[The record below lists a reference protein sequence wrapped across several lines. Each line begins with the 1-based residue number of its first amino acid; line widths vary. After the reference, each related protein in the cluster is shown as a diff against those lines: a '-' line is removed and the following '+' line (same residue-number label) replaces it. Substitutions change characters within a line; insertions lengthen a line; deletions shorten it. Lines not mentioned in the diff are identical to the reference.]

1 MIELDCAKNNFL
13 FLNSFSFQ
21 IILRKTVGK
30 LNFPLKKEVAQ
41 TWETKKEMTFKFWS
55 FSRSTS
61 NCIQISGL
69 ISSEFKLIS

>member
-21 IILRKTVGK
+21 IILRKIVAK

-41 TWETKKEMTFKFWS
+41 T
-55 FSRSTS
+55 
-61 NCIQISGL
+61 
-69 ISSEFKLIS
+69 